1 MKNTR
6 ILIVEDEGLVAQD
19 LKQRLIRMGYP
30 EPSIA
35 STGEV
40 AVKQAVSLQPDLI
53 LMDIILENGY
63 LDGVDAARRIRKFLD
78 VPIIYLT
85 ASSDAQTIQR
95 AKLTEPNA
103 YILKPFQTRELQ
115 IIIELILYKYQIDH
129 ELMEEDRII
138 SDELRNLEEGIIAS
152 NSLGNISFMNP
163 AAERMTG
170 WMEEDALG
178 KPLEEVLKVKKMAEE
193 ADFQLEEVSETNQ
206 KVPSHGLLVS
216 KNGLTTEVLTVTKTL
231 PEIQEV
237 DVDHIL
243 VIRDLVKR

>member
-30 EPSIA
+30 EPIIA
-35 STGEV
+35 ATGEV
-40 AVKQAVSLQPDLI
+40 AVKQAISMQPDLI

-63 LDGVDAARRIRKFLD
+63 LDGVDAAKRIRKFLD

-129 ELMEEDRII
+129 ELMEEERMV
-138 SDELRNLEEGIIAS
+138 SEELRNLEEGIIAS
-152 NSLGNISFMNP
+152 NSLGLISFMNP
-163 AAERMTG
+163 AAEKMTG
-170 WMEEDALG
+170 WMEEEALG
-178 KPLEEVLKVKKMAEE
+178 KPLQEVLRVKNLSEE
-193 ADFQLEEVSETNQ
+193 NDFKLEDVSENRG
-206 KVPSHGLLVS
+206 VPSHGLLVS
-216 KNGLTTEVLTVTKTL
+216 KNGLTTEVLTITKTL